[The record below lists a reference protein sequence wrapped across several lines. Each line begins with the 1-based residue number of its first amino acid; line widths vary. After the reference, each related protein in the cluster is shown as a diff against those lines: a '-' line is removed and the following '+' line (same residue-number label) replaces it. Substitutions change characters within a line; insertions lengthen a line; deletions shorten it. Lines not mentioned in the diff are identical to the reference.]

1 MQNPWTY
8 QNPGVLALYIE
19 ELAVA
24 HLLINKGETAYE
36 ISSMHRHT

>member
-1 MQNPWTY
+1 MISPWIP

-19 ELAVA
+19 ELPVA